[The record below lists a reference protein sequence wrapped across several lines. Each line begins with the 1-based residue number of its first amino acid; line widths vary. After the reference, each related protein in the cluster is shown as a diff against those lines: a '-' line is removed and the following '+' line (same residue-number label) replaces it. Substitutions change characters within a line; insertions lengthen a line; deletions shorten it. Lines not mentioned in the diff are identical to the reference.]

1 MEQYSQKKVHI
12 RLCTKSKMEIFVN
25 ARLRANRYVGVDC
38 KIELRGNIL
47 KATSTYILIDTKEE
61 TFLISHFHILI
72 LK

>member
-1 MEQYSQKKVHI
+1 MEQYSQKKIHI

-25 ARLRANRYVGVDC
+25 VRLRANRYVGVDC